1 MLRRGKHHSD
11 AAVGPP
17 AVLVVNDDDDA
28 CELLCRLLARVG
40 YTVFRAAS
48 HQEAM
53 SLLSGQPAHCIV
65 LDLATGGVG
74 TNLKLLDA
82 IRSHA
87 DAAVSQARVVLVAKQ
102 TNNRMFSWQAGVDAF
117 LVRPFHADDLLREV
131 ADSLSRTED
140 ERAKHRRRQLS
151 EAQGEGR
158 AVETRPWDSQR
169 F

>member
-1 MLRRGKHHSD
+1 MLRRGKHHAD
-11 AAVGPP
+11 TPVGPP
-17 AVLVVNDDDDA
+17 RVMVVNDDDDA
-28 CELLCRLLARVG
+28 CELLSRVLDRAG
-40 YTVFRAAS
+40 YSVSRAAS
-48 HQEAM
+48 HQEALSM
-53 SLLSGQPAHCIV
+53 LSGQAAHCIV

-82 IRSHA
+82 IRSYP

-131 ADSLSRTED
+131 ADSLSRSEE

-158 AVETRPWDSQR
+158 AVEARPWDSQR